1 MKKSLIITSL
11 FIGISLTS
19 CNLSNDEKAIKDDQK
34 FTLQAATSLNLVKSI
49 SNVNKFN
56 LSKKSDISENDINE
70 IKEILPQLDL
80 MLENGYTFNSQ
91 ISEVNKEINNETY
104 KYQEIITFKD
114 LNEEYVTYNL
124 FYNSP
129 KEIKEVDDDEIEIKQ
144 IMNGVATFDN
154 NNYYSFIS
162 LSESEKEDDEL
173 EDKRIFKINMNNE
186 SYIKVEESYEIEGK
200 EIENKFKYT
209 VVENGTKTLE
219 YKVKQEIETNK
230 EKLEYELNDIEYK
243 LVKEFDKD
251 NNRTIYIIKYENEDL
266 DKEFK
271 LKFEKIVLENG
282 DVIFNQI

>member
-19 CNLSNDEKAIKDDQK
+19 CNLSNDEKVIKDDQK

-80 MLENGYTFNSQ
+80 MLENGYTFDSQ

-104 KYQEIITFKD
+104 KYQEIITFKG

-144 IMNGVATFDN
+144 VMNGVATFDN

-251 NNRTIYIIKYENEDL
+251 NNRTLYIIKYENEDL

-282 DVIFNQI
+282 EVVFNQI

>member
-49 SNVNKFN
+49 SKVNKFN

-104 KYQEIITFKD
+104 KYQEIITFKG

-144 IMNGVATFDN
+144 VMNGVATFDN

-282 DVIFNQI
+282 EVVFNQI

>member
-19 CNLSNDEKAIKDDQK
+19 CNLSNDEKVIKDDQK

-104 KYQEIITFKD
+104 KYHEIITFKD
-114 LNEEYVTYNL
+114 LNKEYVTYNL

-162 LSESEKEDDEL
+162 IIESEKEDDEL

-209 VVENGTKTLE
+209 VVENGIKTLE

>member
-11 FIGISLTS
+11 FIGISLAS

-49 SNVNKFN
+49 SKVNKFN

-104 KYQEIITFKD
+104 KYHEIITFKD
-114 LNEEYVTYNL
+114 LNKEYVTYNL
-124 FYNSP
+124 FYNLP

-144 IMNGVATFDN
+144 VMNGVATFDN

-209 VVENGTKTLE
+209 VVENRTKTLE

-282 DVIFNQI
+282 EVVFNQI

>member
-19 CNLSNDEKAIKDDQK
+19 CNLSNDEKVIKDDQK

-104 KYQEIITFKD
+104 KYHEIITFKD
-114 LNEEYVTYNL
+114 LNKEYVTYNL

-144 IMNGVATFDN
+144 VMNGVATFDN

-251 NNRTIYIIKYENEDL
+251 NNRTLYIIKYENEDL

-282 DVIFNQI
+282 EVVFNQI

>member
-19 CNLSNDEKAIKDDQK
+19 CNLSNDEKVIKDDQK
-34 FTLQAATSLNLVKSI
+34 FTIQAATSLNLVKSI

-104 KYQEIITFKD
+104 KYQEIITFKG

-144 IMNGVATFDN
+144 VMNGVATFDN

-282 DVIFNQI
+282 EVVFNQI

>member
-19 CNLSNDEKAIKDDQK
+19 CNLSNDEKVIKDDQK

-104 KYQEIITFKD
+104 KYHEIITFKD
-114 LNEEYVTYNL
+114 LNKEYVTYNL

-144 IMNGVATFDN
+144 VMNGVATFDN

-209 VVENGTKTLE
+209 VVENGIKTLE
-219 YKVKQEIETNK
+219 YKIKQEIETNK

-243 LVKEFDKD
+243 LVKEFDKE
-251 NNRTIYIIKYENEDL
+251 NNRTLYIIKYENEDL

-282 DVIFNQI
+282 EVIFNQI

>member
-104 KYQEIITFKD
+104 KYQEIITFKG

-251 NNRTIYIIKYENEDL
+251 NNRTLYIIKYENEDL

>member
-19 CNLSNDEKAIKDDQK
+19 CNLSNDEKVIKDDQK

-104 KYQEIITFKD
+104 KYHEIITFKD
-114 LNEEYVTYNL
+114 LNKEYVTYNL

-144 IMNGVATFDN
+144 VMNGVATFDN

-209 VVENGTKTLE
+209 VVENGIKTLE

>member
-19 CNLSNDEKAIKDDQK
+19 CNLSNDEKVIKDDQK

-49 SNVNKFN
+49 SKVNKFN

-104 KYQEIITFKD
+104 KYHEIITFKD

-144 IMNGVATFDN
+144 VMNGVATFDN

-186 SYIKVEESYEIEGK
+186 SYIKVEESYETEGK

-282 DVIFNQI
+282 EVVFNQI

>member
-19 CNLSNDEKAIKDDQK
+19 CNLSNDEKVIKDDQK

-104 KYQEIITFKD
+104 KYHEIITFKD
-114 LNEEYVTYNL
+114 LNKEYVTYNL
-124 FYNSP
+124 FYNLP

-144 IMNGVATFDN
+144 VMNGVATFDN

-266 DKEFK
+266 DIEFK

-282 DVIFNQI
+282 EVVFNQI

>member
-19 CNLSNDEKAIKDDQK
+19 CNLSNDEKVIKDDQK

-104 KYQEIITFKD
+104 KYHEIITFKD
-114 LNEEYVTYNL
+114 LNKEYVTYNL

-144 IMNGVATFDN
+144 VMNGVATFDN

-219 YKVKQEIETNK
+219 YKIKQEIETNK

-243 LVKEFDKD
+243 LVKEFDKE
-251 NNRTIYIIKYENEDL
+251 NNRTLYIIKYENEDL

-282 DVIFNQI
+282 EVVFNQI

>member
-19 CNLSNDEKAIKDDQK
+19 CNLSNDEKVIKDDQK

-49 SNVNKFN
+49 SKVNKFN

-80 MLENGYTFNSQ
+80 MLENGYTFDSQ

-104 KYQEIITFKD
+104 KYHEIITFKD

-209 VVENGTKTLE
+209 VVENGIKTLE

>member
-19 CNLSNDEKAIKDDQK
+19 CNLSNDEKVIKDDQK

-104 KYQEIITFKD
+104 KYQEIITFKG

-144 IMNGVATFDN
+144 VMNGVATFDN

-251 NNRTIYIIKYENEDL
+251 NNRTLYIIKYENEDL